1 MKIHSIAQSFKG
13 TMQVLN
19 PQNKQPSH
27 VPVTSS
33 VQKTEPA
40 QIVQTQLNNKKSNKK
55 LYIGLGITAAL
66 TGIGALAFHSAR
78 LAQKALKEM
87 PPLYFG
93 AIEKEGKELP
103 LVINQIHTKAKEA
116 KTYIHSTLNEMI
128 RNLEKAAETPAKLVK
143 TENGSAVVYPSP
155 KNSTF
160 FEKNDYGEIKRISQV
175 YTDGT
180 IKVQILN
187 GTETI
192 EHQGVSIQKAI
203 TKDIISVNP
212 DGSTILMSEVNDA
225 QTSCK
230 KLVGLNSDNSLHCF
244 MEDVEIGEDKIPSA
258 LKAMLFKNNEPAKY
272 IENKTPKAIKYGELK
287 NCDEVYDIE

>member
-13 TMQVLN
+13 TLQVLDT
-19 PQNKQPSH
+19 QNRTTRAVETH
-27 VPVTSS
+27 VKSQEHSPVIPP
-33 VQKTEPA
+33 VVK
-40 QIVQTQLNNKKSNKK
+40 NKKSNKK

-66 TGIGALAFHSAR
+66 TGLGAIAFHSAR

-93 AIEKEGKELP
+93 PVEKEGKEFP
-103 LVINQIHTKAKEA
+103 LVISQMHMKAKEA
-116 KTYIHSTLNEMI
+116 KNYINSTLSEMI
-128 RNLEKAAETPAKLVK
+128 QNMEKAAETPAKLVK
-143 TENGSAVVYPSP
+143 TENGSAIVYPSP

-192 EHQGVSIQKAI
+192 EHQGIAIQKAI

-225 QTSCK
+225 RTSCK
-230 KLVGLNSDNSLHCF
+230 KLVGLNSDNSLHYF

>member
-13 TMQVLN
+13 TLQVLDK
-19 PQNKQPSH
+19 QNRTTRAVEAH
-27 VPVTSS
+27 VKSQENSQVTPPVA
-33 VQKTEPA
+33 K
-40 QIVQTQLNNKKSNKK
+40 NKKSNKK
-55 LYIGLGITAAL
+55 LYIGLGITAVL
-66 TGIGALAFHSAR
+66 TGLGAIAFHSAR
-78 LAQKALKEM
+78 LAQKALKEI

-93 AIEKEGKELP
+93 PVEKEEKEIP
-103 LVINQIHTKAKEA
+103 LVISQMHMKAKEA
-116 KTYIHSTLNEMI
+116 KNYINSTLNEMI
-128 RNLEKAAETPAKLVK
+128 QNMEKAAESPTDLVK
-143 TENGSAVVYPSP
+143 TKNGCAIIYPSL
-155 KNSTF
+155 KNSTL

-180 IKVQILN
+180 IKVDILK

-192 EHQGVSIQKAI
+192 EHQEIAIQKAI

-225 QTSCK
+225 RTSCK
-230 KLVGLNSDNSLHCF
+230 KLVGLNPDKSLDYF
-244 MEDVEIGEDKIPSA
+244 MEDVEIGKDTIPSA

-272 IENKTPKAIKYGELK
+272 IENKTPKAIKYSELK